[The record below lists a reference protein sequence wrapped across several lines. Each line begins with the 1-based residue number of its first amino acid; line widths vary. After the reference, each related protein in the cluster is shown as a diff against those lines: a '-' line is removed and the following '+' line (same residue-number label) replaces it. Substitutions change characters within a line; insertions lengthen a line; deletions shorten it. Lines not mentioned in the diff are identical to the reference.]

1 MKIVAFIFARGGS
14 KGIPNKNLH
23 LFGGKPLIAWSIEQ
37 ALAIKEIDRLIVSTD
52 SEDIKKVALEY
63 GAEVPFLRPK
73 ELSQDNSPEWLAW
86 QHALKYLI
94 EDLNY
99 NPDIM
104 VSIPTTSPLRSTKD
118 IIRCIDLYQKGG
130 SDIVVTISETDRS
143 PYFNMVHIDD
153 DKAIRLVNPPLKT
166 IFNRQNAPEV
176 FNITT
181 VCYVTSPD
189 FILNNNSLFD
199 GKVRAIKVPFE
210 RSIDIDNIF
219 DLKFA
224 ESILK
229 QLNNE

>member
-1 MKIVAFIFARGGS
+1 MKTVAFIFARGGS

-63 GAEVPFLRPK
+63 GAEVPFIRPK

-118 IIRCIDLYQKGG
+118 IIRCIELYQKGE
-130 SDIVVTISETDRS
+130 SDIIVTISETDRS

-153 DKAIRLVNPPLKT
+153 DKTLRLVSPPLKT

-181 VCYVTSPD
+181 VCYVSSPD
-189 FILNNNSLFD
+189 FILNNNSLFE
-199 GKVRAIKVPFE
+199 GKVRAIQVPFE

>member
-1 MKIVAFIFARGGS
+1 MKTVAFIFARGGS

-23 LFGGKPLIAWSIEQ
+23 LFGGKPLIVWSIEQ

-52 SEDIKKVALEY
+52 SEEIKKIALEY
-63 GAEVPFLRPK
+63 GAEVPFIRPK

-104 VSIPTTSPLRSTKD
+104 VSVPTTSPLRSTKD
-118 IIRCIDLYQKGG
+118 IMRCIDLYKKGD
-130 SDIVVTISETDRS
+130 SDIIVTISETDRS

-153 DKAIRLVNPPLKT
+153 DKTLRLVSSPLKT
-166 IFNRQNAPEV
+166 IYNRQNAPEV
-176 FNITT
+176 FNIAT
-181 VCYVTSPD
+181 VCYVSSPD

-199 GKVRAIKVPFE
+199 GKVRAIQVPFE
-210 RSIDIDNIF
+210 RSIDIDNMF

-229 QLNNE
+229 QLNDE

>member
-118 IIRCIDLYQKGG
+118 IIRCIDLYHKGG